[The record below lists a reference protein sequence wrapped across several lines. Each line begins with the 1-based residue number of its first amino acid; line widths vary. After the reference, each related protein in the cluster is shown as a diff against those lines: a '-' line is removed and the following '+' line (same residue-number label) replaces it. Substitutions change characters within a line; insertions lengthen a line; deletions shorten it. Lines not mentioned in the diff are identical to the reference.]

1 MKRKSLIIIL
11 SVILNIALFSALVYF
26 NKVNSR
32 TESLLALYFVGK
44 HLTGTSQ
51 RRRWLQP

>member
-26 NKVNSR
+26 NKFNSR
-32 TESLLALYFVGK
+32 TDSTPALYFVGK
-44 HLTGTSQ
+44 HLSD
-51 RRRWLQP
+51 